1 MNTNTNPLATLPT
14 VTKTLLFI
22 NIGMFAIAAMVPKL
36 NQLLALHYFESPLFM
51 PHQLVSHLFMHGGL
65 AHLAFN
71 MYALVMFGSIIEN
84 KLGRKRFL
92 ILYFFAAI
100 GAFLLHMGIISYEL
114 SSISADV
121 LAMVKTEGADAVAN
135 GQNYTDPYLGGI
147 NAKFNGAMVGASGAI
162 MGLFAAF
169 AYIYPNLQL
178 QIIFIPYPIKAKY
191 FMPIY
196 MGIELFLG
204 VSKFEWDNIAH
215 FAHIGGA
222 IFGLLLVFIWY
233 KNQAVPNPIEER
245 FEVK

>member
-1 MNTNTNPLATLPT
+1 MNTTTNPLTTLPKA
-14 VTKTLLFI
+14 TKTLLFI
-22 NIGMFAIAAMVPKL
+22 NIGMFAIAAMLPQL

-51 PHQLVSHLFMHGGL
+51 PHQLISHLFMHGGL

-84 KLGRKRFL
+84 KLGLKRFL

-100 GAFLLHMGIISYEL
+100 GAFLLHMGIVSYEL
-114 SSISADV
+114 SGISADV
-121 LAMVKTEGADAVAN
+121 LAMVKTEGAEAIAN
-135 GQNYTDPYLGGI
+135 GKNYTDPYLGGI

-169 AYIYPNLQL
+169 AFIFPNLQL

-196 MGIELFLG
+196 MAIELFLG
-204 VSKFEWDNIAH
+204 VSNFQWDNIAH

-222 IFGLLLVFIWY
+222 IFGLILVFIWH
-233 KNQAVPNPIEER
+233 KKTQSAPPLNS
-245 FEVK
+245 